1 MPDSWEKKYGLNPD
15 NANDCK
21 GKALS
26 DEGYTNIEMYI
37 NELAGDPVVF
47 NFKTGLRKSNTIAKY
62 DQLRAWQNA
71 GTLFL
76 TIDSKMPV
84 IIDAIDI
91 SGRLIR
97 PLYKGIPAA
106 NTLRFGRVLNSGIY
120 LLRVRCDGV
129 QKIVSVAGG

>member
-1 MPDSWEKKYGLNPD
+1 
-15 NANDCK
+15 
-21 GKALS
+21 
-26 DEGYTNIEMYI
+26 MYI

-47 NFKTGLRKSNTIAKY
+47 NFKTGLRKNNTIAKY
-62 DQLRAWQNA
+62 DQLRAWQSA

-76 TIDSKMPV
+76 TIDSKLPV

-120 LLRVRCDGV
+120 LLRVRCDRV